1 LTKREVTGLTSLAVI
16 RSTAKGS
23 VDGTL
28 LFKGIEMVTDNAR
41 ILVIGAGVNGSICAV
56 ALYRAGFDVTV
67 LARGQRYEEVRDGG
81 LVIEDP
87 FKNTRS
93 HTKVPVINR
102 LDPEDSYDYI
112 LVVIRKNQVPDLLP
126 VLALNRSPNVV
137 FMVNNPSGPYEFIKV
152 LGEERVMLGFVF
164 GAGKRDG
171 SVIRAISGVGG
182 SWLATPFGEIDGRI
196 TPRLTRLVGILC
208 EAGLKS
214 KTSTNIS
221 DHLATHA
228 ALVAPLGHLLIKHG
242 CDTYD
247 LARSTADLRLLV
259 EALRETLDVLR
270 ATGFKIIPSSTN
282 MVRIIPRL
290 VLVAALRRLLSS
302 KFAEVGA
309 GWHCSQ
315 APDEMHQLGIE
326 LMALVEEST
335 LPAPAI
341 RKLFAPD

>member
-1 LTKREVTGLTSLAVI
+1 
-16 RSTAKGS
+16 
-23 VDGTL
+23 
-28 LFKGIEMVTDNAR
+28 MVTDNAR
-41 ILVIGAGVNGSICAV
+41 ILVIGAGVNGSTCAV
-56 ALYRAGFDVTV
+56 GLYTAGFDVTI
-67 LARGQRYEEVRDGG
+67 LARGKRHEEIRDGG
-81 LVIEDP
+81 IVIEDP

-93 HTKVPVINR
+93 HTEVPVINR

-137 FMVNNPSGPYEFIKV
+137 FMVNNPSGPDEFTGV
-152 LGEERVMLGFVF
+152 LGKERVMLGFVF
-164 GAGKRDG
+164 GAGKREG

-182 SWLATPFGEIDGRI
+182 SRIATPFGEIDGRI

-208 EAGLKS
+208 QAGLKS

-221 DHLATHA
+221 DYLATHA
-228 ALVAPLGHLLIKHG
+228 ALVAPFAHLLIKHG
-242 CDTYD
+242 CDTYA

-259 EALRETLDVLR
+259 DALREVLDVLR
-270 ATGFKIIPSSTN
+270 ATGFKIIPSSAN
-282 MVRIIPRL
+282 LVGIIPRF
-290 VLVAALRRLLSS
+290 VLVAVLRPLLST

-315 APDEMHQLGIE
+315 APDEMRQLGIE
-326 LMALVEEST
+326 LMALVEKSS
-335 LPAPAI
+335 LPVPAI

>member
-1 LTKREVTGLTSLAVI
+1 MVLK
-16 RSTAKGS
+16 
-23 VDGTL
+23 
-28 LFKGIEMVTDNAR
+28 LFIQGDRVVTDNAR
-41 ILVIGAGVNGSICAV
+41 ILVIGGGVNGSICSV
-56 ALYRAGFDVTV
+56 GLYTAGFDVTV
-67 LARGQRYEEVRDGG
+67 LARGKRYEEIRDGG
-81 LVIEDP
+81 IVIEDP

-93 HTKVPVINR
+93 HTEVPVISR

-137 FMVNNPSGPYEFIKV
+137 FMVNNPSGSDEFTGV
-152 LGEERVMLGFVF
+152 LGKERVMLGFVF

-171 SVIRAISGVGG
+171 SVIRAISGVDIP
-182 SWLATPFGEIDGRI
+182 WLATPFGEIDGRM

-259 EALRETLDVLR
+259 DALRETLDVLR

-282 MVRIIPRL
+282 MVRIVPRF
-290 VLVAALRRLLSS
+290 VLVAALRRLLST

-315 APDEMHQLGIE
+315 APDEMRQLGIE
-326 LMALVEEST
+326 LMALVEKSS
-335 LPAPAI
+335 LPVPAI
-341 RKLFAPD
+341 RKLFSPD